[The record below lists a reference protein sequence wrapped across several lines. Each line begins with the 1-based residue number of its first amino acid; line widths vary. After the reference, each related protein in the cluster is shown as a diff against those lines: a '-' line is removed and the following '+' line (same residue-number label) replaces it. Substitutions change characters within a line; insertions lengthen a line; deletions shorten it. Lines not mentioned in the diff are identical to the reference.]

1 MGDFF
6 VIINVFKIT
15 LALRCSQLLLY
26 LPSLSR
32 EDSVS
37 FRISLPSMIK
47 GSPLNGMGKL
57 PRCCCHIGWAIAQK
71 CNMNNKERKKNEI
84 RTLRMHDFHP
94 LEKLVFFKKRRGET
108 CSRGLNQVLRCD
120 CSTL

>member
-1 MGDFF
+1 MSDFF

-26 LPSLSR
+26 LPSLSH

-37 FRISLPSMIK
+37 FHCQACMIK

-71 CNMNNKERKKNEI
+71 CNMNNKERRK
-84 RTLRMHDFHP
+84 
-94 LEKLVFFKKRRGET
+94 KKR
-108 CSRGLNQVLRCD
+108 NQNSENARLSSFRKFGVFLKKGGGRRAAVD
-120 CSTL
+120 